1 MDKAL
6 IGLKV
11 RTIRE
16 YRNLSQAKLA
26 EKINISDNT
35 LSNIETGK
43 YYPRVETLI
52 ALSNALDVS
61 LGFLVSECTSPTKIC
76 IEEIS
81 RCLFIFD
88 DTLSEHLV
96 DYLQLVLKIDTYIK
110 SLKKDGDISFDC
122 FIIDDKD

>member
-11 RTIRE
+11 KTIRE
-16 YRNLSQAKLA
+16 HRKISQAKLA
-26 EKINISDNT
+26 EKVNISDNT

-43 YYPRVETLI
+43 YYPRVDTLI

-61 LGFLVSECTSPTKIC
+61 LVFLISDCTCPTKIC

-81 RCLFIFD
+81 KCLFILD
-88 DTLSEHLV
+88 DAVSKHLME
-96 DYLQLVLKIDTYIK
+96 YLHLVLKLDTYVK
-110 SLKKDGDISFDC
+110 SLKKESDITFDW
-122 FIIDDKD
+122 FMTKD